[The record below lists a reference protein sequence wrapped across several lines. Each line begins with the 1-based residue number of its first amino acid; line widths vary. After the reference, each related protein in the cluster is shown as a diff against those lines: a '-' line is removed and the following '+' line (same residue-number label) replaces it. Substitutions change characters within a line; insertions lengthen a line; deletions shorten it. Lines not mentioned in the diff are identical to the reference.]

1 MKRKLYDLAHC
12 RAGDK
17 TDTTILSV
25 IAYRPED
32 YALLESQV
40 TADALKRHMD
50 GIIRGGVKRFALP
63 NLYALQFVG
72 ENALDGGVTVSLG
85 LDAHGKSLSTA
96 VLEMEIDDGAP
107 AEEAR

>member
-40 TADALKRHMD
+40 TIEALERHMTGIIHGDLKR
-50 GIIRGGVKRFALP
+50 FELP

-72 ENALDGGVTVSLG
+72 EQALDGGVTVSLG
-85 LDAHGKSLSTA
+85 LDAHGKSLSAA
-96 VLEMEIDDGAP
+96 VLELEIDDGVP
-107 AEEAR
+107 ASDAR